1 MKIFGIL
8 LLCLHVLSSKM
19 MDSENST
26 FGSDADAGSKC
37 KRKECANKNRYVTVA
52 QSLESYKD
60 PTECDISKCK
70 NKNQYKIKEDI
81 NYVGRRNVED
91 LDKTDAEI
99 NNFLDE
105 CFPSYYHTYKFSTQG
120 EIGDKERLG
129 GIEESVSEAVATGNQ
144 TKLKES
150 YSEYIL
156 LLATYGP
163 TARLYITI
171 AECMAQMARMYNS
184 KPTFDSTMNLLNEVT
199 ILTELDTSPFTIV
212 AKRRIAFLSLR
223 GDFNHAIS
231 VHKILV
237 EQFPQNLH
245 ELKKLAEIQFAFS
258 HTLDVLDVF
267 ERMFKLDSSNQFTT
281 AILERMKYTTASTSF
296 TKMLKKLEDLKKK
309 LQKSLY
315 TNDLNNNNDNINS
328 DSGISNDLEDGRDLI
343 MTATRSNSPAIVR
356 RMCTKNEGLWNGAL
370 FNYCGEELRRLG
382 RYVEADTIF
391 ERAAKDG
398 LFRSFWQRSPN
409 FINGLTAKPIWNM
422 EQTGIAPSL
431 YQLQSQWKNI
441 REEAFG
447 ILKRNLFKPQP
458 EGIATRG
465 KWGVYN
471 LYNDGIRIEENC
483 LNAPL
488 TCSLIENIPQI
499 SNSPQI
505 RGCVTFSHMEA
516 GTHASSHAGPSNA
529 KLRIH
534 LGLNTPPRPVN
545 VTSTANSP
553 CKARVANEYFTWEDG
568 QMDIFDDSFDH
579 EVWQLDPLKR
589 PRLILMMDMV
599 HPELMDQHPA
609 ILY

>member
-1 MKIFGIL
+1 
-8 LLCLHVLSSKM
+8 
-19 MDSENST
+19 MDSENCT
-26 FGSDADAGSKC
+26 FGTDADDGPKC
-37 KRKECANKNRYVTVA
+37 KRKDYANKNRYGAEA
-52 QSLESYKD
+52 QSSGSYKD
-60 PTECDISKCK
+60 PKECGISKCK
-70 NKNQYKIKEDI
+70 NKNQHKIKEDI
-81 NYVGRRNVED
+81 NDVGRRNVKH

-99 NNFLDE
+99 NSFLNE
-105 CFPSYYHTYKFSTQG
+105 CFPPYYHTYKFSTQG
-120 EIGDKERLG
+120 EIRAKERLG

-144 TKLKES
+144 TMLKES

-171 AECMAQMARMYNS
+171 AECMAQMARMIDS

-199 ILTELDTSPFTIV
+199 ILAELDTSPFTLV

-223 GDFNHAIS
+223 GDFNHVIS
-231 VHKILV
+231 VQKILV
-237 EQFPQNLH
+237 ERFPQNLH
-245 ELKKLAEIQFAFS
+245 ELKKLAEIQYAFS

-267 ERMFKLDSSNQFTT
+267 ERIFKLDLSNQFTT
-281 AILERMKYTTASTSF
+281 AILERMKNTTASTPS
-296 TKMLKKLEDLKKK
+296 TKMLKKLDDLKKK
-309 LQKSLY
+309 LQKRLY
-315 TNDLNNNNDNINS
+315 TNNLNNNDDNTNS
-328 DSGISNDLEDGRDLI
+328 DSGISNDLEDGRDLK
-343 MTATRSNSPAIVR
+343 MTPTRIKSPAIVR

-391 ERAAKDG
+391 EVAAKDG
-398 LFRSFWQRSPN
+398 LFLSFWQRSPN
-409 FINGLTAKPIWNM
+409 FINGLTARPIWNM
-422 EQTGIAPSL
+422 EQTGIAHFL
-431 YQLQSQWKNI
+431 YQVQGQWKNI

-447 ILKRNLFKPQP
+447 ILRRNLFKPQP
-458 EGIATRG
+458 EGIITRG

-488 TCSLIENIPQI
+488 TCSLIEKIPQI

-516 GTHASSHAGPSNA
+516 GTHASSHAGPTNS

-599 HPELMDQHPA
+599 HPELLDQHPA

>member
-1 MKIFGIL
+1 
-8 LLCLHVLSSKM
+8 
-19 MDSENST
+19 MDSEKCT
-26 FGSDADAGSKC
+26 FGSDADDGPKC
-37 KRKECANKNRYVTVA
+37 KRNDYANKNRYGTVA
-52 QSLESYKD
+52 QSSGSYKD
-60 PTECDISKCK
+60 PKECGISKCK

-81 NYVGRRNVED
+81 NDVGRRNVKD
-91 LDKTDAEI
+91 LDETDAEI
-99 NNFLDE
+99 NSFLNE
-105 CFPSYYHTYKFSTQG
+105 CFPPYYHTYNFSTHG
-120 EIGDKERLG
+120 EIRAKERLG

-144 TKLKES
+144 TMLKES

-171 AECMAQMARMYNS
+171 AECMAQMARMIDS
-184 KPTFDSTMNLLNEVT
+184 KPTFDSTMNLLNEVM
-199 ILTELDTSPFTIV
+199 ILAKLDTSPFTLV
-212 AKRRIAFLSLR
+212 EKRRIAFLSLKV
-223 GDFNHAIS
+223 DFNHVIS
-231 VHKILV
+231 VQNILV
-237 EQFPQNLH
+237 ERFPQNLH
-245 ELKKLAEIQFAFS
+245 ELKKLAEIQVAFT

-267 ERMFKLDSSNQFTT
+267 ERMLKLDSSNQFTT
-281 AILERMKYTTASTSF
+281 AILERMKYPTASTPS

-309 LQKSLY
+309 FQKRLY
-315 TNDLNNNNDNINS
+315 TNDLNSNDDNTNS
-328 DSGISNDLEDGRDLI
+328 DSGISHDLEDGRDLK
-343 MTATRSNSPAIVR
+343 MTATRINSPAIVR

-398 LFRSFWQRSPN
+398 LFLSFWQRSPN
-409 FINGLTAKPIWNM
+409 FINGLTARPIWTM
-422 EQTGIAPSL
+422 EQTGIAPFL
-431 YQLQSQWKNI
+431 YQVQGQWKNI
-441 REEAFG
+441 REEAYG
-447 ILKRNLFKPQP
+447 IVKRNLFKPQP
-458 EGIATRG
+458 EGITTRG

-488 TCSLIENIPQI
+488 TCSLVEKIPQI

-516 GTHASSHAGPSNA
+516 GTHASSHAGPNNS

-545 VTSTANSP
+545 ATSTANSP

-589 PRLILMMDMV
+589 PRLILMMDMA
-599 HPELMDQHPA
+599 HPELIDQHPA